1 MLHLIKLTGLSYGEG
16 FGVGGGDVPAALVN
30 ISMHECGDDS
40 CSSSRFTAAAVRLG
54 LSLLLSRHFHLYFL
68 FIYYIFFPLP
78 TAKFTREYLRPPVYV
93 P

>member
-1 MLHLIKLTGLSYGEG
+1 MGRVLGL
-16 FGVGGGDVPAALVN
+16 GGWGDDVPAALVN

-68 FIYYIFFPLP
+68 FIYYIFSPSQQPSLQGNIYGPLFMFLKVSLV
-78 TAKFTREYLRPPVYV
+78 AF
-93 P
+93 